1 MPAKP
6 ELLIQHLK
14 NVTVVD
20 FGDSTILDT
29 MQVEAIA
36 QQLYD
41 LVDKL
46 DRRQLV
52 LDFSKVRFLS
62 SQTLGVLLTVRKK
75 LQAVKGRMVIC
86 GLRKQLREVFH
97 ISQLDKLF
105 EFQPDEE
112 KALNVFGVS
121 TMG

>member
-29 MQVEAIA
+29 MQIEGIA

-86 GLRKQLREVFH
+86 GLRKQLYEVFR
-97 ISQLDKLF
+97 ISKLDKLF

-121 TMG
+121 TVG

>member
-29 MQVEAIA
+29 MQIEGIA

-46 DRRQLV
+46 DRKQLV
-52 LDFSKVRFLS
+52 LDFSNVRFLS
-62 SQTLGVLLTVRKK
+62 SQTLGVLLTLRKK
-75 LQAVKGRMVIC
+75 LQIIKGRMVIC
-86 GLRKQLREVFH
+86 GLRKQLYEVFR
-97 ISQLDKLF
+97 ISKLDKLF

-121 TMG
+121 TVG

>member
-1 MPAKP
+1 MPEKP

-20 FGDSTILDT
+20 FGDSTILNT
-29 MQVEAIA
+29 MQVEGIA

-52 LDFSKVRFLS
+52 LDFSNVRFLS
-62 SQTLGVLLTVRKK
+62 SQTLGVLLTLRKK
-75 LQAVKGRMVIC
+75 LQPVKGRMVIC
-86 GLRKQLREVFH
+86 GLRKQLHEVFR
-97 ISQLDKLF
+97 ISKLDKLF

-112 KALNVFGVS
+112 KALNLFGVS
-121 TMG
+121 TVG

>member
-6 ELLIQHLK
+6 ELLVQHLK

-29 MQVEAIA
+29 MQVEGIA

-52 LDFSKVRFLS
+52 LDFSNVRFLS
-62 SQTLGVLLTVRKK
+62 SQTLGVLLTLRKK

-86 GLRKQLREVFH
+86 GLRKQLYEVFR
-97 ISQLDKLF
+97 ISKLNKLF

-121 TMG
+121 TVG

>member
-1 MPAKP
+1 MPEKP

-20 FGDSTILDT
+20 FGDSTILNT
-29 MQVEAIA
+29 MQVEGIA

-52 LDFSKVRFLS
+52 LDFSNVRFLS
-62 SQTLGVLLTVRKK
+62 SQTLGVLLTLRKK
-75 LQAVKGRMVIC
+75 LQPVKGRMVIC
-86 GLRKQLREVFH
+86 GLRKQLHEVFR
-97 ISQLDKLF
+97 ISKLDKLF
-105 EFQPDEE
+105 EFRPDEE
-112 KALNVFGVS
+112 KALNLFGVS
-121 TMG
+121 TVG

>member
-6 ELLIQHLK
+6 ELLIQHLR

-20 FGDSTILDT
+20 FGDSTILNT
-29 MQVEAIA
+29 MQVEGIA

-41 LVDKL
+41 LVDKQ

-52 LDFSKVRFLS
+52 LDFSNVRFLS
-62 SQTLGVLLTVRKK
+62 SQTLGVLLTLRKK

-86 GLRKQLREVFH
+86 GLRKQLYEVFRV
-97 ISQLDKLF
+97 SKLDKLF

-121 TMG
+121 TVG